1 MDNTI
6 FARVVDCIAKTTRY
20 PHKLLQP
27 QADLEIDLGIDSVKR
42 LEIVVAL
49 EKEFGLELA
58 SQPRDS
64 SIKTIEDIGSWVEG
78 MMNSTPSVPQGDA
91 PETNNNGFTSSPP
104 SQPVATPPGFYAPPT
119 RVSSPRY
126 ESQPPSPV
134 PVSPTR
140 FGSNFNGSN
149 GHNYENPRAVPSGNS
164 NGFATQ
170 AVETVSPGRSLAGK
184 IAFVTGSGRSVGKVI
199 ARVLASRGATVI
211 VNSFHSRDQGEQTV
225 AEINS
230 TGGQA
235 IHIWGSVANPAQV
248 DDMFEQIES
257 RFGRLDILVCN
268 ASDGKIG
275 SFMELNSE
283 DWDRAFRT
291 NVSGHHQCALR
302 AAPLMQR
309 AGGGAIVTMS
319 AVGAHGYVDGLGSQG
334 VVKAAVESMSR
345 YLACE
350 LGKFGIRVNSVAGG
364 PVYGDLLEKFPNAQ
378 AAQHHWES
386 VSPDGN
392 LTSPL
397 DIANTIAFLVSE
409 EARGINGAVWTVDHG
424 FSAMESGQPVPQSV
438 ARTSY
443 PASFQ

>member
-1 MDNTI
+1 MENSL
-6 FARVVDCIAKTTRY
+6 FSRVVDCIAKTTRY
-20 PHKLLQP
+20 PNKLLQP

-64 SIKTIEDIGSWVEG
+64 SIKTIQDIAAWVEG
-78 MMNSTPSVPQGDA
+78 MMGS
-91 PETNNNGFTSSPP
+91 TSSPAAEVADH
-104 SQPVATPPGFYAPPT
+104 SGNGATPHPPAPRVVPTPKFELHPPAPAPPV
-119 RVSSPRY
+119 RFENNVNKANFPYQSH
-126 ESQPPSPV
+126 QPPEPARH
-134 PVSPTR
+134 T
-140 FGSNFNGSN
+140 
-149 GHNYENPRAVPSGNS
+149 
-164 NGFATQ
+164 NGFHPQTESAPST
-170 AVETVSPGRSLAGK
+170 ARSLAGK
-184 IAFVTGSGRSVGKVI
+184 IAFVTGSGRSVGKII
-199 ARVLASRGATVI
+199 ARVLAARGATVI

-248 DDMFEQIES
+248 DEMFAQIES

-275 SFMELNSE
+275 SFMELDSE

-309 AGGGAIVTMS
+309 AGGGAIITMS

-350 LGKFGIRVNSVAGG
+350 LGKFGIRVNSVAAG
-364 PVYGDLLEKFPNAQ
+364 PVYGDLISKFPNAQ
-378 AAQHHWES
+378 TAQHHWES

-397 DIANTIAFLVSE
+397 DVANTIAFLVSD
-409 EARGINGAVWTVDHG
+409 EARGVNGAVWTVDHG
-424 FSAMESGQPVPQSV
+424 FSAMESGQPVPRSV
-438 ARTSY
+438 ARSTA
-443 PASFQ
+443 PHQFA